1 MTLPIR
7 VQPIPGESLVSWLAA
22 HATRMKCWWGELLS
36 AVLPAGAELGRY
48 GRDLRLVARLSDDHR
63 DAIADATHTDAAD
76 VAAMTLAG
84 RYGQPLI
91 TIDPDS
97 GRPDT
102 PWGKISRQRFCPLCL
117 KSHPGRDRLEWLL
130 PWITTCPEHQCYLAD
145 ACTHN
150 GHHQCLSPTWLRL
163 LALPPADR
171 CRGILHTA
179 SAPARCTARLSN
191 APVVR
196 IRRDDPVLAAQ
207 QTLSEWLSHPQIDRG
222 LYSAA
227 PARPNEFLH
236 DVLQLRDRLLDG
248 AEATDLLNMWG
259 YRATERRVMHWDNAL
274 RVRQAGQDNSI
285 KSARIVAAPAAVVS
299 AWVTTAMAIVTK
311 PSIAE
316 AAAAL
321 RNAEHMTEKSAPERS
336 RPQTVRY
343 SPALAAADTMSR
355 SRCID
360 VFAAVNDSSLTQHP
374 QRGREGDSAGE
385 TMLRAIRSGLWT
397 PWTLGLNTGMLS
409 WTMHCQTL
417 TRLLLAMESTM
428 AGPDANR
435 RLNIHPTANSVINSV
450 ARRLYAHPQWT
461 VIRQAL
467 ERLHRYL
474 RATPPPIDYQRR
486 RELDYRHLINERQW
500 EQVTAVLDMPIRHR
514 PDAPSAVRNWLIEQ
528 LGGPAPRNAAGK
540 LMPRDGGQDFLRAH
554 FSRDLLATLDSIAI
568 DFLHARGITD
578 EPLRWTPPTILLNGL
593 DLPGATASASHME
606 QIHDLIDQGYTVYGA
621 SRALD
626 LPIEVVRFGLEQHPC
641 RDHASPG
648 PKPVPTPALDWLRT
662 VLPEPK
668 LRDLYDDQHLARNT
682 IARLVAA
689 EHGRTVDHRTL
700 ETLMREYGI
709 EQRTIAGPT
718 AEWIQRQHIA
728 CGRTFTD
735 MAAELGVRPQAIG
748 KCARSFGIPTHRHS
762 WHHAPDQRS
771 LQVLAALAI
780 DPKTCGPR
788 LPSTHMWRNLQ
799 ILVETS
805 RHSSFSAAAVALG
818 CAPCAVSAH
827 IRALE
832 KAFGHRVCDRATKK
846 RPLTLTGFGQQLVA
860 LTTAIEFGSGS

>member
-7 VQPIPGESLVSWLAA
+7 VEPLPGESLVSWLAA

-36 AVLPAGAELGRY
+36 VVLPAGAELGRT
-48 GRDLRLVARLSDDHR
+48 GRDLRLVAHLSDDQR

-76 VAAMTLAG
+76 IAAMTLAG

-117 KSHPGRDRLEWLL
+117 KSHPGRDRLDWLL

-163 LALPPADR
+163 LAPPPANR
-171 CRGILHTA
+171 CRGIVHTP

-196 IRRDDPVLAAQ
+196 LRRDDPVLAAQ
-207 QTLSEWLSHPQIDRG
+207 QTLREWLSHPRIDRG

-227 PARPNEFLH
+227 PARPGEVLH
-236 DVLQLRDRLLDG
+236 DVLQLRSRLLDG
-248 AEATDLLNMWG
+248 AEATDLLSMWG
-259 YRATERRVMHWDNAL
+259 YRATERRVIHWDNTL

-299 AWVTTAMAIVTK
+299 AWVTTALAIVTK
-311 PSIAE
+311 PSISE

-321 RNAEHMTEKSAPERS
+321 CSAEHMTERSAPEWR
-336 RPQTVRY
+336 RPLPVRY
-343 SPALAAADTMSR
+343 SPALAAADRMSR

-360 VFAAVNDSSLTQHP
+360 VFAEVNDGSCVQHP
-374 QRGREGDSAGE
+374 RRGQEGDSAGE
-385 TMLRAIRSGLWT
+385 TMLRAIRTGLWT

-435 RLNIHPTANSVINSV
+435 RLNIHPTANSVISSA
-450 ARRLYAHPQWT
+450 ARHLYAHPQWT
-461 VIRQAL
+461 VIHQAL
-467 ERLHRYL
+467 KRLHRYL

-500 EQVTAVLDMPIRHR
+500 EQVTAVLDVSIRHR
-514 PDAPSAVRNWLIEQ
+514 PDGPSAVRNWLIEQ

-540 LMPRDGGQDFLRAH
+540 LMPRDGGQDVLRAH
-554 FSRDLLATLDSIAI
+554 LSRDVLATLDSIAM
-568 DFLHARGITD
+568 DFLHARGIIN
-578 EPLRWTPPTILLNGL
+578 EPLRWTPPTTLLNGL
-593 DLPGATASASHME
+593 DLPGSTAGRARAE
-606 QIHDLIDQGYTVYGA
+606 QIHDLIDQGYTVFGA

-626 LPIEVVRFGLEQHPC
+626 LPIDVVRNSLEQHPL
-641 RDHASPG
+641 DHALLR

-662 VLPEPK
+662 VLPEQK
-668 LRDLYDDQHLARNT
+668 LRDLYDDQNLARNT
-682 IARLVAA
+682 IIRLVAA

-709 EQRTIAGPT
+709 EQRTIPRPT
-718 AEWIQRQHIA
+718 GEWIQRQHIDG
-728 CGRTFTD
+728 GRTFTD
-735 MAAELGVRPQAIG
+735 IAAELGVSPKTIENY
-748 KCARSFGIPTHRHS
+748 ARRYDIPTQRYS

-771 LQVLAALAI
+771 RQLLAALAI

-788 LPSTHMWRNLQ
+788 LPSTHTWNDLQ

-818 CAPCAVSAH
+818 CAPCTVNAH

-832 KAFGHRVCDRATKK
+832 KAFGYRVCDRATKK
-846 RPLTLTGFGQQLVA
+846 HPLTLTGFGQQLVA
-860 LTTAIEFGSGS
+860 LTTAIELGSGS